1 MQKITLKNN
10 EPNVLSMENWKKYLS
25 KNVQFQDHE
34 KYLAVLSFHQLISEA
49 TETLSKLKSDSLDS
63 KLITRSK
70 LLLQEFNRRMDSLSG
85 DFSNSLEGIRSKV
98 DSKIK
103 ELDHKLLK

>member
-1 MQKITLKNN
+1 MQNTILKKDKS
-10 EPNVLSMENWKKYLS
+10 NVLSMENWKKYLVES
-25 KNVQFQDHE
+25 IQSGDHE
-34 KYLAVLSFHQLISEA
+34 RYLEVLNFNQLISEA
-49 TETLSKLKSDSLDS
+49 TETLSKLKNDSLDD

-70 LLLQEFNRRMDSLSG
+70 LLLQEFNRRMDSLSEE
-85 DFSNSLEGIRSKV
+85 FSNSLEGIRSKV